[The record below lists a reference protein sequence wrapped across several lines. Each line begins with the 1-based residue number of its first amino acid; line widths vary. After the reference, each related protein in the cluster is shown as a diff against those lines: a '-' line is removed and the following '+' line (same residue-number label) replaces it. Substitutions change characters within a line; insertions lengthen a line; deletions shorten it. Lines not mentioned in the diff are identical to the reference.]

1 MTGVQTCA
9 LPIYWHANGVRASVT
24 PFVDGQRHGL
34 LQTWY
39 SDGSLRQI
47 VPYEH
52 GSKHGIERQWDKA
65 GKLVLEQAWREGQAI
80 SGS

>member
-1 MTGVQTCA
+1 M
-9 LPIYWHANGVRASVT
+9 T
-24 PFVDGQRHGL
+24 PFVEGQRHGL

-52 GSKHGIERQWDKA
+52 GKKHGIERQWDQT
-65 GKLVLEQAWREGQAI
+65 GKLVLEQAWQDGEPV
-80 SGS
+80 SMH